1 MWFLIIAA
9 MLASDPS
16 GAESEET
23 LAVVE
28 ITGFSSLEG
37 LVRMAVFNSEEGWPE
52 GIEYSA
58 RRISSAVTADTV
70 TMFIRLLE
78 PGQYALAA
86 FHDRDSD
93 SVFDRNLFGVPTE
106 AYGFSNNVRGS
117 MGPPDFSEAVFSL
130 ESDTVRMVMVL
141 DRVGGGDI

>member
-1 MWFLIIAA
+1 MWFLICFTI
-9 MLASDPS
+9 LASGAS
-16 GAESEET
+16 SAESEET

-37 LVRMAVFNSEEGWPE
+37 LVRLAIFNSPEGWPE
-52 GIEYSA
+52 GIEYSS

-70 TMFIRLLE
+70 TMWIRGLE
-78 PGQYALAA
+78 TGNYAMAA

-93 SVFDRNLFGVPTE
+93 SVFDRNLFGFPTE

-117 MGPPDFSEAVFSL
+117 MGPPDFNEAVFAL
-130 ESDTVRMVMVL
+130 QSDTVRMVIVL
-141 DRVGGGDI
+141 E